1 MEKQFADIYS
11 KLANKIVSMI
21 PVQWKKLYYLG
32 EIENN
37 KSSWSSVF
45 YFESA
50 DANEI
55 IKSHNI
61 PQKYA
66 VSEEIYEDLLNE
78 VNELLL
84 ELYNCFQK
92 NEQELWHQV
101 SLSLDNTGKFNINYL
116 YDIINDEDG
125 GQVKRELVWAYE
137 TFGFMPKER
146 SYSRKIIDKYISD
159 NQ

>member
-21 PVQWKKLYYLG
+21 PVQWNKLYYLG
-32 EIENN
+32 EVENN

-45 YFESA
+45 YFEST
-50 DANEI
+50 DDNEI
-55 IKSHNI
+55 VKSHNI
-61 PQKYA
+61 PEKYD

-84 ELYNCFQK
+84 ELYECFQK

-101 SLSLDNTGKFNINYL
+101 SLSLDNTGKFNIDYL
-116 YDIINDEDG
+116 YDIINDDDG

-137 TFGFMPKER
+137 TFEFMPKEG

-159 NQ
+159 KQ